1 MHTPVHAAARLDRL
15 PIGPFH
21 RRVLRLVGAGM
32 FFDSFDNA
40 MMASVLAALVGN
52 GWSTMSLNAS
62 FISATFLGL
71 AIGAATAG
79 LVGDHF
85 GRRFAYQFNLLIF
98 GGACLAASL
107 APPMTW
113 LIAIRAVMGIGL
125 GAEFVVGYGMIS
137 EFVPPARR
145 GQFIALLNLISSS
158 GVFAVSLTS
167 LVAIP
172 LLGWRAMFL
181 IGGVGAL
188 WVWWLRHKLPESP
201 RWLEHIGRSEEA
213 EAVLQAIE
221 REAAQVEAGRGRVL
235 PAPVIVPIDAPMRVP
250 IRVLFTRPVIRR
262 TLLSIAVNVTCLVG
276 SYSITAW
283 MPSFF
288 VRQGLSVTRSLGF
301 FTAMTAGT
309 IAGPLLGVF
318 LADRI
323 GRRRGLMATGLACG
337 AIGAV
342 YRAGADH
349 VLRVSAGLDDVA
361 VPGVG
366 PGRLHAG
373 TVPYCVSIPR
383 QRAGADGRP
392 RRADRDAIWRAAAV
406 RQLRHCQ
413 RGGGRRDDVRHAGG
427 HHCHR
432 RHRNQPEVAGSSRTW
447 RDRSAGDVRARAGRR
462 IAFEIFLPQ
471 EATDAQH
478 PARSHLGPARD
489 QGLWRRARA
498 DPY

>member
-1 MHTPVHAAARLDRL
+1 MHIPVHAAARLDRL

-21 RRVLRLVGAGM
+21 RRVLRLIGAGM

-40 MMASVLAALVGN
+40 MMASVLAALVGS
-52 GWSTMSLNAS
+52 GWSSLSLNAS

-71 AIGAATAG
+71 TVGAATAG
-79 LVGDHF
+79 VVGDRF

-107 APPMTW
+107 APSMTW

-145 GQFIALLNLISSS
+145 GQFTALLNLISSS

-172 LLGWRAMFL
+172 LLGWRAMFV
-181 IGGVGAL
+181 IGGIGAL
-188 WVWWLRHKLPESP
+188 WVWWLRRKLPESP
-201 RWLEHIGRSEEA
+201 RWLEQVGRTEEA

-221 REAAQVEAGRGRVL
+221 QEAAQGGVL
-235 PAPVIVPIDAPMRVP
+235 PAPVIVATDTPLRVP
-250 IRVLFTRPVIRR
+250 ISVLFTRPVIRR
-262 TLLSIAVNVTCLVG
+262 TLLAIAVNVTCLVG
-276 SYSITAW
+276 SYSFTAW

-288 VRQGLSVTRSLGF
+288 VKQGLSVTRSLGF

-318 LADRI
+318 IADWI
-323 GRRRGLMATGLACG
+323 GRRRGIMATGLACG

-342 YRAGADH
+342 YPFLTTPVPIMFCGFLLVSMMSLFLALGLGGYTPELFPTAYRFRGSGLAQMAGRAGLIATPYG
-349 VLRVSAGLDDVA
+349 VLLLFGNYGIAGVVGAIATMYVA
-361 VPGVG
+361 LVVIIAVFGIETNQMPLEALAPGAVAA
-366 PGRLHAG
+366 PN
-373 TVPYCVSIPR
+373 SI
-383 QRAGADGRP
+383 
-392 RRADRDAIWRAAAV
+392 
-406 RQLRHCQ
+406 
-413 RGGGRRDDVRHAGG
+413 
-427 HHCHR
+427 
-432 RHRNQPEVAGSSRTW
+432 RT
-447 RDRSAGDVRARAGRR
+447 
-462 IAFEIFLPQ
+462 Q

-478 PARSHLGPARD
+478 SA
-489 QGLWRRARA
+489 
-498 DPY
+498 